1 MCPMG
6 TPFVDTSIIIIAHT
20 VLVHDARWLSIEQMA
35 AIVAIHEKKNLLVK
49 LLSKLYVYF
58 LNHE

>member
-35 AIVAIHEKKNLLVK
+35 AIVAIHEKNPF
-49 LLSKLYVYF
+49 SQIAF
-58 LNHE
+58 